1 MKKTTSAQALT
12 RLKHVSIAA
21 LTVTSLLGSYTIH
34 SPLVQPA
41 SATSYITQESWSAN
55 LFMARLTTANQLVL
69 QLDVGDKPVT
79 SYANAVY
86 QIYARKNSEWVQ
98 IYNSTGA
105 RLIANG
111 NGRITLAPETIDCG
125 ELQKQLGTTDLS
137 QVELKAVALLRY
149 DVRGGR
155 RDQLV
160 RYEQIQRYSA
170 IAMSST
176 VQIASNQTF
185 DYRSRD
191 DRKEDRDDDR
201 YDRKDRYDRDDDRDD
216 DDRYDRKDRKERD
229 DDDRYDRK
237 DRKDRDDDRD
247 DRKKDRRYNTDQV
260 RLERGGFNLSI
271 VQKERTLSNVIAR
284 ISFKSKERTGFSGEQ
299 FLGDFKY
306 KLKDKYKAKFV
317 KGLKAGDRVVVRLFN
332 TRDEFIGYSEFE
344 MLSEHTA
351 VTLVLPDRTTDFGL
365 VRTIYGVDV
374 NQDFSIDRSVQVYDF
389 FTQVSRT
396 QRWQEAQVTFFSVA
410 RNINLSAF
418 DLIGL
423 PAPQRNCSYPA
434 SFQTGSFMLVNQVL
448 SVFSS
453 NLSSVFTA
461 VPGKVVQTV
470 SISETTTYQVSQLM
484 TTYQS
489 VNTSQGTVLVVDRDD
504 DKYGKKKKHCNQ
516 GIGNGSEGCDPGNSR
531 PHGGSNDEGGRRS
544 GKRK

>member
-1 MKKTTSAQALT
+1 MLYKSMKKTTSAQALT
-12 RLKHVSIAA
+12 CLKHVSITA
-21 LTVTSLLGSYTIH
+21 LTVTSLLGSYVIH

-69 QLDVGDKPVT
+69 QLDVGDKPLT

-86 QIYARKNSEWVQ
+86 QIYARQNSQWVQ
-98 IYNSTGA
+98 VYNSTGA
-105 RLIANG
+105 RLITNS

-170 IAMSST
+170 IAMSNT
-176 VQIASNQTF
+176 VQIASNSTF

-191 DRKEDRDDDR
+191 DRNEDR
-201 YDRKDRYDRDDDRDD
+201 
-216 DDRYDRKDRKERD
+216 

-247 DRKKDRRYNTDQV
+247 DRKKDRRYDTDQV

-332 TRDEFIGYSEFE
+332 SSNEFIGYSEFE

-351 VTLVLPDRTTDFGL
+351 VTLILPDRASDFGL
-365 VRTIYGVDV
+365 VRTVYGVDV
-374 NQDFSIDRSVQVYDF
+374 NQDYSIDRSVQVYDF
-389 FTQVSRT
+389 FTQVSRI
-396 QRWQEAQVTFFSVA
+396 QRWQEAKVTFFSVA
-410 RNINLSAF
+410 QNINLSAF
-418 DLIGL
+418 DLTSL

-453 NLSSVFTA
+453 NLSSVLTA
-461 VPGKVVQTV
+461 VPGTVVQTV
-470 SISETTTYQVSQLM
+470 NISQTTTYQVSQLI

-489 VNTSQGTVLVVDRDD
+489 MNTSQGTVLVVDRDD
-504 DKYGKKKKHCNQ
+504 DKYSKKKKKHCNQ
-516 GIGNGSEGCDPGNSR
+516 GIGNGSEGCDPGNSQ